1 MYEFAGYGLV
11 EMLDGSGIPYV
22 LIDSPPV
29 DDEPIP
35 QGLRI
40 EPSPVFAEWLGRRGC
55 WVRLKRTG
63 RKSSTEASEARPPSS
78 PPYVS

>member
-1 MYEFAGYGLV
+1 VYEFAGYELV

-22 LIDSPPV
+22 LIDPPPV

-40 EPSPVFAEWLGRRGC
+40 EPPPVFDEWLGRRGC

-63 RKSSTEASEARPPSS
+63 RKSTEASEARPPSS
-78 PPYVS
+78 PPYVG